1 MAETYTVLL
10 LADQQSGN
18 EMGLLHPQ
26 MPGFRFCNPWQEYAW
41 KCWQHMKSKLPKRI
55 DVTVS
60 MDEALD
66 GPADSNKKYRTQIT
80 KPSKQRLNA
89 KKLFQPIRD
98 RSEKFY
104 MIAGSN
110 WHVDELGESTRVL
123 AEELGADEWPGSD
136 DHLPKDIIGYQLFLQ
151 FGNVVLD
158 LAHSQSVVMV
168 NRSMPA
174 EREMRYRLID
184 NPLEDGAGE
193 IKFIARAHAH
203 LFNLSWDRHG
213 ISMTCPGW
221 QGPYYDFG
229 TTKKSMARGAI
240 HDMGWVLLKITPG
253 GDWPVIPYPT
263 LYEQPKMETI
273 KIA

>member
-1 MAETYTVLL
+1 MSKTYTVLL
-10 LADQQSGN
+10 VADEHSGN

-26 MPGFRFCNPWQEYAW
+26 MPGYTFKNDWQKYAW
-41 KCWQHMKSKLPKRI
+41 ECWKHMRSRLPKRI

-60 MDEALD
+60 MDEAMD
-66 GPADSNKKYRTQIT
+66 GPANSNKKYRSHFT
-80 KPSKQRLNA
+80 KPSEQRLCA
-89 KKLFQPIRD
+89 RKLLEPLKA
-98 RSEKFY
+98 RSEKFF
-104 MIAGSN
+104 MLAGSN
-110 WHVDELGESTRVL
+110 WHVDELGESTRAL
-123 AEELGADEWPGSD
+123 AEIMGADKWPNGD
-136 DHLPKDIIGYQLFLQ
+136 WIGYNLLLQ

-174 EREMRYRLID
+174 EREMRYRLVD
-184 NPLEDGAGE
+184 DPFRGDARE

-203 LFNLSWDRHG
+203 NFNLSWDRHG

-221 QGPYYDFG
+221 QGPYYDYG
-229 TTKKSMARGAI
+229 TAKKSMARAAI

-253 GDWPVIPYPT
+253 AEWPVIPYVT
-263 LYEQPKMETI
+263 LYDHPKAETV

>member
-1 MAETYTVLL
+1 MSKTYNVLL
-10 LADQQSGN
+10 IADQQSGN

-26 MPGFRFCNPWQEYAW
+26 MPGYRFKNPWQEYAW
-41 KCWQHMKSKLPKRI
+41 ECWKHMKLKLPKRI

-66 GPADSNKKYRTQIT
+66 GPARPNTKYRTQIT
-80 KPSKQRLNA
+80 KPSEQRLNA
-89 KKLFQPIRD
+89 RKLLQPIRD
-98 RSEKFY
+98 RSEKFF

-110 WHVDELGESTRVL
+110 WHVDELGESTLIL
-123 AEELGADEWPGSD
+123 AEELKADKWPD
-136 DHLPKDIIGYQLFLQ
+136 KNPIGYNLFLQ

-168 NRSMPA
+168 NRSMPP
-174 EREMRYRLID
+174 EREMRYTLVDDPFRG
-184 NPLEDGAGE
+184 EARE

-203 LFNLSWDRHG
+203 NLNISWDRHG

-221 QGPYYDFG
+221 QGPYYDYG
-229 TTKKSMARGAI
+229 TTKKSMARGRI
-240 HDMGWVLLKITPG
+240 HDMGWVLLKINLEA
-253 GDWPVIPYPT
+253 DWPVMPYPT
-263 LYEQPKMETI
+263 LYESPKAETI

>member
-1 MAETYTVLL
+1 MSKTYTVLL
-10 LADQQSGN
+10 LADEHSGN

-26 MPGFRFCNPWQEYAW
+26 VRGYTFANAWQEYAW
-41 KCWQHMKSKLPKRI
+41 ECWKHMKSKLPKRI

-80 KPSKQRLNA
+80 KPSMQGLNA
-89 KKLFQPIRD
+89 RKLFQPIRD
-98 RSEKFY
+98 RSEKFF

-110 WHVDELGESTRVL
+110 WHVDELGESTLTL
-123 AEELGADEWPGSD
+123 AGELEADLWPD
-136 DHLPKDIIGYQLFLQ
+136 DNPIGYNLLLE

-168 NRSMPA
+168 NRAMPA
-174 EREMRYRLID
+174 EREMRYRLVD
-184 NPLEDGAGE
+184 DPFRGEAKE

-203 LFNLSWDRHG
+203 NFNLSWDRHG

-221 QGPYYDFG
+221 QGPYYDYG
-229 TTKKSMARGAI
+229 TAKKSMARAAI

-253 GDWPVIPYPT
+253 AEWPVIPYPT
-263 LYEQPKMETI
+263 LYEQPKAETI

>member
-1 MAETYTVLL
+1 MAKAKTYTILL

-26 MPGFRFCNPWQEYAW
+26 VPGYTFANRWQEYAW
-41 KCWQHMKSKLPKRI
+41 ECWKHMKSKLPSRI

-66 GPADSNKKYRTQIT
+66 GPADRNTKYRTQIT
-80 KPSKQRLNA
+80 KPSMQRLNA
-89 KKLFQPIRD
+89 RKLFQPIRD
-98 RSEKFY
+98 RSEKFF
-104 MIAGSN
+104 MLAGSN
-110 WHVDELGESTRVL
+110 WHVDELGESTLVL
-123 AEELGADEWPGSD
+123 AEELGADEWPDGN
-136 DHLPKDIIGYQLFLQ
+136 LIGYNLLLEL
-151 FGNVVLD
+151 GNVVLD

-174 EREMRYRLID
+174 EREMRYRLVD
-184 NPLEDGAGE
+184 DPFRGE
-193 IKFIARAHAH
+193 ARQIKFIARAHAH
-203 LFNLSWDRHG
+203 NFNLSWDRHG

-221 QGPYYDFG
+221 QGPYYDYG

-240 HDMGWVLLKITPG
+240 HDIGWVLLKITPG
-253 GDWPVIPYPT
+253 ADWPVTPLPT
-263 LYEQPKMETI
+263 LYAHPKTETI

>member
-1 MAETYTVLL
+1 MPKTYTVLL

-26 MPGFRFCNPWQEYAW
+26 MPGFTFCNPWQEYAW
-41 KCWQHMKSKLPKRI
+41 ECWQHMLSKLPKHI

-60 MDEALD
+60 MDEVLD
-66 GPADSNKKYRTQIT
+66 GPAGKNTKYRTQIT
-80 KPSKQRLNA
+80 KPSLQRLNA
-89 KKLFQPIRD
+89 EKLLAPVIN
-98 RSEKFY
+98 RSEKFF
-104 MIAGSN
+104 MLAGSN

-123 AEELGADEWPGSD
+123 ADQLGADFWPS
-136 DHLPKDIIGYQLFLQ
+136 PSENYSKERIGYQLFLQ

-221 QGPYYDFG
+221 QGPYYDYG

-253 GDWPVIPYPT
+253 ADWPLIPYPT
-263 LYEQPKMETI
+263 LYEQPKMKTV

>member
-1 MAETYTVLL
+1 MSKTYTVLL

-26 MPGFRFCNPWQEYAW
+26 MPGYRFKNPWQEYAW
-41 KCWQHMKSKLPKRI
+41 ECWLHMMPKLPKRI

-66 GPADSNKKYRTQIT
+66 GPASPNTKYRTQIT
-80 KPSKQRLNA
+80 KPSEQRLNS
-89 KKLFQPIRD
+89 KMLFQPIVD
-98 RSEKFY
+98 KSEKFF

-110 WHVDELGESTRVL
+110 WHVDELGESTLIL
-123 AEELGADEWPGSD
+123 AKELKADKWPD
-136 DHLPKDIIGYQLFLQ
+136 KNQIGYNLFLE
-151 FGNVVLD
+151 FGNVILD

-174 EREMRYRLID
+174 EREMRYTLVDDPFRG
-184 NPLEDGAGE
+184 EARE

-221 QGPYYDFG
+221 QGPYYDYG
-229 TTKKSMARGAI
+229 STKKSMARGRI
-240 HDMGWVLLKITPG
+240 HDMGWVLLKINLEA
-253 GDWPVIPYPT
+253 DWPVMPYPT
-263 LYEQPKMETI
+263 LYESPKAETV